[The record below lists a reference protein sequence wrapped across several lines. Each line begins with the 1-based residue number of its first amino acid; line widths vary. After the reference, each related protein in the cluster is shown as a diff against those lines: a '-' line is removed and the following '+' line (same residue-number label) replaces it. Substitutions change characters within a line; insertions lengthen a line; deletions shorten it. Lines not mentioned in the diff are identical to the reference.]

1 MKIRIRG
8 NFVRFRLTQSE
19 VLQLKNEG
27 QVREQTCFGPGEG
40 QVFAYVLESDPQLQ
54 QMSAS
59 FSNNTIRMAL
69 PLQEA
74 QNWYDSNQVGF
85 EREMEVMPGQML
97 KLLLEKD
104 FACLDDTDEDQSD
117 NYPNPLQAK

>member
-8 NFVRFRLTQSE
+8 NFVRYRLTQSE
-19 VLQLKNEG
+19 VLQLKNDGLVKE
-27 QVREQTCFGPGEG
+27 ETCFGLGAD
-40 QVFAYVLESDPQLQ
+40 QVLTYVLESDPIVQHL
-54 QMSAS
+54 SAS

-69 PLQEA
+69 PLKEA
-74 QNWYDSNQVGF
+74 NNWYDSNQVGY
-85 EREMEVMPGQML
+85 EHEMEVMPGVLL

-117 NYPNPLQAK
+117 NYPNPLQSV